1 MAQNYEHSVAFE
13 KLKVTKERITA
24 NYTSLQYLQTLNHFL
39 WKALTPI
46 ATECPTLF
54 KGYLCKIV
62 ARQTLK
68 ASAKF
73 TSNDRHKLPT
83 QLFNCLRAP
92 DSKVVEHAQEMH
104 INRGLLFG
112 LISFFLNRLEVYKV
126 LHQKAELGPATR
138 SRCWAIE
145 CELGVRDGGELYS
158 AIMDVEYWSAKA
170 RTWKDQII
178 EKYTRMA
185 LLQAQST
192 YKEYKFAV
200 KLDDIVQI
208 YLVVVSRAI
217 DRCDSR
223 HGVIT
228 TFMQSWFKSAKS
240 EVAKLAEGSH
250 DSSYESLIEDHGDA
264 IHDLLGV
271 AQPDQSTEMWQHVAY
286 TAQQV
291 DPQGLVRT
299 SMGIPQY
306 VSLRHRK
313 LLEEFINEGVAYEH

>member
-1 MAQNYEHSVAFE
+1 MASYEHSRSFE
-13 KLKVTKERITA
+13 SLKVVKERIST

-39 WKALTPI
+39 WRALTPI
-46 ATECPTLF
+46 ATECPELF

-73 TSNDRHKLPT
+73 TSNDRHKLPV
-83 QLFNCLRAP
+83 QLFNALRSSDA
-92 DSKVVEHAQEMH
+92 KMVEQAKDMH

-112 LISFFLNRLEVYKV
+112 FIAFFLNRLTEYKK
-126 LHQKAELGPATR
+126 LHEQAALGVVTR
-138 SRCWAIE
+138 SKCWAIE
-145 CELGVRDGGELYS
+145 RQVGLRDNGELYQ
-158 AIMDVEYWSAKA
+158 AIKEVEYWNAYA
-170 RTWKDQII
+170 RKWKDQIM

-192 YKEYKFAV
+192 YKDYNHVV

-240 EVAKLAEGSH
+240 EVAKLAEGH
-250 DSSYESLIEDHGDA
+250 QDSSYEGLIEEHGDA
-264 IHDLLGV
+264 VHDLLGTV
-271 AQPDQSTEMWQHVAY
+271 MPDQSSEMWQHISFISM
-286 TAQQV
+286 QI
-291 DPQGLVRT
+291 DPVGLVRT
-299 SMGIPQY
+299 AMHIPQY
-306 VSLRHRK
+306 VSLKHRK
-313 LLEEFINEGVAYEH
+313 LLQEFVHE

>member
-1 MAQNYEHSVAFE
+1 MANNYEHSRTFE
-13 KLKVTKERITA
+13 SLKTVKEKIQT

-39 WKALTPI
+39 WQALTPI
-46 ATECPTLF
+46 ANECPELF

-73 TSNDRHKLPT
+73 TSNDRQKLPT
-83 QLFNCLRAP
+83 QLFNTLRSSEVKMIEQAK
-92 DSKVVEHAQEMH
+92 DMH

-112 LISFFLNRLEVYKV
+112 FLAFFLNRLVEYRK
-126 LHQKAELGPATR
+126 LHEQAEDNVVTR
-138 SRCWAIE
+138 SRCWSIE
-145 CELGVRDGGELYS
+145 RQMGLRDHGELYQ
-158 AIMDVEYWSAKA
+158 AIKDVEYWYGYA
-170 RTWKDQII
+170 RKWKDQII

-192 YKEYKFAV
+192 YKDYNHV
-200 KLDDIVQI
+200 VSLDDVVQI

-240 EVAKLAEGSH
+240 EVAKLAEGH
-250 DSSYESLIEDHGDA
+250 QDSSYEGMIEEHGDSV
-264 IHDLLGV
+264 HDLLGTV
-271 AQPDQSTEMWQHVAY
+271 LPDQSSEMWQHVAY
-286 TAQQV
+286 ISMKV
-291 DPQGLVRT
+291 DPVGLVRT
-299 SMGIPQY
+299 AMNIPQF
-306 VSLRHRK
+306 VSTKHQR
-313 LLEEFINEGVAYEH
+313 LLKEFVYE

>member
-1 MAQNYEHSVAFE
+1 MAAQYEHSVSFE
-13 KLKVTKERITA
+13 KLKVVKERIQQ

-39 WKALTPI
+39 WEALTPI
-46 ATECPTLF
+46 ARECPTLF
-54 KGYLCKIV
+54 KGYLCKVV

-92 DSKVVEHAQEMH
+92 DTKIVELSKEMH

-126 LHQKAELGPATR
+126 LHQQAVLGTTTR

-145 CELGVRDGGELYS
+145 REMGVRDGGELYA

-170 RTWKDQII
+170 RTWKDQIV

-185 LLQAQST
+185 ILQAQST
-192 YKEYKFAV
+192 YKEYKFRV
-200 KLDDIVQI
+200 RLDDIVQI

-240 EVAKLAEGSH
+240 EVAKLAEGSN
-250 DSSYESLIEDHGDA
+250 DSSYESLVEDHGDA

-271 AQPDQSTEMWQHVAY
+271 AQPDQSAEMWQHVSY
-286 TAQQV
+286 VAQQV
-291 DPQGLVRT
+291 DPLGLVRT

-306 VSLRHRK
+306 VCLKHQRLLR
-313 LLEEFINEGVAYEH
+313 EFIYEGPPQ

>member
-1 MAQNYEHSVAFE
+1 MATSSYEHSRAFE
-13 KLKVTKERITA
+13 SLKQVREKITT

-46 ATECPTLF
+46 AHECPELF

-73 TSNDRHKLPT
+73 TSNDRQKLPS
-83 QLFNCLRAP
+83 QLFNSLRAP
-92 DSKVVEHAQEMH
+92 HEKLVAHAQEMH

-112 LISFFLNRLEVYKV
+112 FSAFFLNHLSTYKRLHN
-126 LHQKAELGPATR
+126 LPAITVR
-138 SRCWAIE
+138 SRSICHALE
-145 CELGVRDGGELYS
+145 QQVGLRERGELY
-158 AIMDVEYWSAKA
+158 AAVLDVEYWSNKA
-170 RTWKDQII
+170 RKWKEQIV

-185 LLQAQST
+185 LLQAQAT
-192 YKEYKFAV
+192 YKDYNYVV

-208 YLVVVSRAI
+208 YLMVVSRAI

-240 EVAKLAEGSH
+240 EVAKLAEGH
-250 DSSYESLIEDHGDA
+250 QDASYEGLVEEHGDA
-264 IHDLLGV
+264 IHDVLGTS
-271 AQPDQSTEMWQHVAY
+271 APDHSLEMWQHVSY
-286 TAQQV
+286 IAQQV
-291 DPQGLVRT
+291 DPEGLVRT
-299 SMGIPQY
+299 SLHIPQY
-306 VSLRHRK
+306 VSLPHRK
-313 LLEEFINEGVAYEH
+313 LLEVFIHE

>member
-1 MAQNYEHSVAFE
+1 MAQSSYEHSQAFE
-13 KLKVTKERITA
+13 SLKQVREKITT

-39 WKALTPI
+39 WKALTPV
-46 ATECPTLF
+46 AQECPELF

-73 TSNDRHKLPT
+73 TSNERQKLPS
-83 QLFNCLRAP
+83 QLFNCLRAT
-92 DSKVVEHAQEMH
+92 DDKLVAQAQEMH

-112 LISFFLNRLEVYKV
+112 FSAFFLNRLETYKK
-126 LHQKAELGPATR
+126 LHNQPTLSVRTR
-138 SRCWAIE
+138 SLCNIIE
-145 CELGVRDGGELYS
+145 QQVGLREDGELY
-158 AIMDVEYWSAKA
+158 AAMLDVEYWSDKA
-170 RTWKDQII
+170 RKWKEQIV

-192 YKEYKFAV
+192 YRDYNYVV

-208 YLVVVSRAI
+208 YLMVVSRAI

-240 EVAKLAEGSH
+240 EVAKLAEGH
-250 DSSYESLIEDHGDA
+250 QDSSYEGLIDEHGDA
-264 IHDLLGV
+264 IHDVLGTS
-271 AQPDQSTEMWQHVAY
+271 APDLSMEMWQHVAY
-286 TAQQV
+286 IGMQV
-291 DPQGLVRT
+291 DPEGLVRT
-299 SMGIPQY
+299 SMHIPQY
-306 VSLRHRK
+306 VSLPHRK
-313 LLEEFINEGVAYEH
+313 LLEAFVCEQ